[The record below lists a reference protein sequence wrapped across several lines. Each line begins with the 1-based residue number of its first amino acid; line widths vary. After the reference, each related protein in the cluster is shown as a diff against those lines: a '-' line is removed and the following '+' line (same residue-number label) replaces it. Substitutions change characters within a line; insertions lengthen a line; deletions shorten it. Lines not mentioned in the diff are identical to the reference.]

1 MGRCLHM
8 VKLDL
13 VFTSIK
19 LGKTH
24 TMMGVTESN
33 ELKGLTPRIVDQIFN
48 TIQNASVDLEFT
60 VKVSFMEIYMEKV
73 KDLLNR
79 NL

>member
-1 MGRCLHM
+1 M

-60 VKVSFMEIYMEKV
+60 VKV
-73 KDLLNR
+73 
-79 NL
+79 